1 MVDRDPFCRMLQDK
15 DEDWIREKLEGE
27 EWGERRKQMA
37 RSHLRE
43 REREAAEK
51 SHLRKGGPFW
61 VTRGL
66 LAATVAVVA
75 FAWVALSGPPLF

>member
-51 SHLRKGGPFW
+51 PHRSFREGRTFW
-61 VTRGL
+61 APIGI
-66 LAATVAVVA
+66 LAATVAIAVA
-75 FAWVALSGPPLF
+75 AALVLYPSP